1 MLKDKRRQVHMSED
15 EQKILDKRYEDFM
28 SALKKK
34 DSVLYYE
41 LKSKEIPIKESS

>member
-1 MLKDKRRQVHMSED
+1 MSED

-28 SALKKK
+28 SLLKKK

-41 LKSKEIPIKESS
+41 LKSNEKEIPCQTTKQKKVR